1 MNYNLIVLDS
11 AEKVVRECFFETH
24 VEARVMKRNFEHVYP
39 ENEGYVMFIGEV
51 GSLGVSE

>member
-11 AEKVVRECFFETH
+11 AKKVVRECVLETH
-24 VEARVMKRNFEHVYP
+24 VEARVMKRKFEHVYP